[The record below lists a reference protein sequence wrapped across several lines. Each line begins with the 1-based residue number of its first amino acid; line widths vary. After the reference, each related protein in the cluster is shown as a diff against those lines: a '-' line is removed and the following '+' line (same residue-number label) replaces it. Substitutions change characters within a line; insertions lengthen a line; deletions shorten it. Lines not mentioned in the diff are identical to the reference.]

1 MRMNGSYKNRI
12 LISLAAIFF
21 LLISIPSLLLYE
33 KMKSADKEKQIL
45 AAYNSMS
52 QIKTTMEMV
61 LTEADRI
68 LYQTLFDTALEDY
81 PDVYMD
87 MDYNERHKVNTKM
100 SRITASNIY
109 FSNCIVYYPEDN
121 LIADFDK
128 DLVAESEVY
137 ENASFVSA
145 VYQKYTNDTFKEM
158 NIYTVVKDSENVIV
172 LVKPVSVMSYEPR
185 GYLMMQLSPRF
196 VNDILKNLII
206 EEEEGLFVYDEVG
219 NIVAQKGEFQEISE
233 VERFFSLKTEPESA
247 IIDMNGKEVLAVHIF
262 SKRLAWHI
270 ICMIPTGRVFEMSNL
285 MGRFILICTA
295 LLSVIAV
302 LLAGLLSSYFY
313 RPITRIKEKLHLE
326 HIQTDEI
333 ESIVDNIK
341 NIQADNQNLSAL
353 LENNRPALRQFM
365 LQRLLEGESVDLDIA
380 DRLQYYGIKFDLK
393 GHFCVGAFNVE
404 PREGVDYS
412 EQQAALLYIYM
423 KENAAA
429 FLLKKQIH
437 VEFLEINTSN
447 LIAVFNYSDMDTKT
461 FREVMGEM
469 YHEVFRNLNQSVTIG
484 VGAVIGGLENIKV
497 SYKTAV
503 KALQNKLFEGS
514 NHIIYYENPHNFER
528 MDLISVYDAIDRIVL
543 SLRQNNRLSIS
554 SQIGACFEYICTST
568 RDSSKVRFSNMYL
581 LTSFLKE
588 MDEMG
593 ITCEEMG
600 YSSELY
606 YSDIERFESVEEAKQ
621 YFIDFADALV
631 HLINNRQNDKS
642 QEIYE
647 KTKKIIDDSYGDANL
662 NLDVI
667 SSQIGFSISY
677 LSKIFKEYEGKSIK
691 PYILDKR
698 MEMAEELLIN
708 SRLKV
713 KEIAEQVGYWNDR
726 AFINGFK
733 KYKGITPGE
742 FRDRFKQRN

>member
-1 MRMNGSYKNRI
+1 MRLSGSYKNRI
-12 LISLAAIFF
+12 LVSLVIIFF
-21 LLISIPSLLLYE
+21 LLISIPSFLLYE
-33 KMKSADKEKQIL
+33 KMKSADKENQIL
-45 AAYNSMS
+45 AAYNSML

-68 LYQTLFDTALEDY
+68 LYQTLFDTVLEDY

-87 MDYNERHKVNTKM
+87 MDYIERHNINAKM

-128 DLVAESEVY
+128 DLVTETEIY
-137 ENASFVSA
+137 ENASFVKE
-145 VYQKYTNDTFKEM
+145 VYRKYTNDTFKEM
-158 NIYTVVKDSENVIV
+158 NIYTVVKDGENVIV

-206 EEEEGLFVYDEVG
+206 EEEEGLFVYDEIG
-219 NIVAQKGEFQEISE
+219 NIVAQKGDFQGFDQ
-233 VERFFSLKTEPESA
+233 VESFLSLKTEPESV
-247 IIDMNGKEVLAVHIF
+247 IMDMYGKEMLTVHIF

-270 ICMIPTGRVFEMSNL
+270 ICMIPTSKVFEVSNF
-285 MGRFILICTA
+285 MGRFILICA
-295 LLSVIAV
+295 VLLSLFAV
-302 LLAGLLSSYFY
+302 LLAGLLSRYFY
-313 RPITRIKEKLHLE
+313 KPITRIKEKLHIE
-326 HIQTDEI
+326 HIQKDEI

-341 NIQADNQNLSAL
+341 NIQDDNLNLSTL

-365 LQRLLEGESVDLDIA
+365 LHRLLDGEGAETNIA
-380 DRLQYYGIKFDLK
+380 ERLRYYDIKFDLQ
-393 GHFCVGAFNVE
+393 GYFCVGAFNVE
-404 PREGVDYS
+404 PREDVDYS

-423 KENAAA
+423 KENAAS

-437 VEFLEINTSN
+437 VEFLEKDTSN
-447 LIAVFNYSDMDTKT
+447 LIAIFNYQDMEIND
-461 FREVMGEM
+461 FREAMGEM
-469 YHEVFRNLNQSVTIG
+469 YHEIFRNLTQSVTIG
-484 VGAVIGGLENIKV
+484 VGIVVDGLEDMNR

-514 NHIIYYENPHNFER
+514 NHIIYYDNTLSFER
-528 MDLISVYDAIDRIVL
+528 MDLISVYDMIDHIIS
-543 SLRQNNRLSIS
+543 SLRQNNRNSIS
-554 SQIGACFEYICTST
+554 GQIEACFNYICTNT
-568 RDSSKVRFSNMYL
+568 RDSAKVRFSNMYL
-581 LTSFLKE
+581 LTSILRE
-588 MDEMG
+588 MDDMG
-593 ITCEEMG
+593 IACEEIG
-600 YSSELY
+600 YSSECC
-606 YSDIERFESVEEAKQ
+606 YSDIEKLESVEEAKQ
-621 YFIDFADALV
+621 YFIDFIFALICF
-631 HLINNRQNDKS
+631 INNRQNDKS

-647 KTKKIIDDSYGDANL
+647 RTKKIIDDCYGDANL

-698 MEMAEELLIN
+698 MEAAEELLIN
-708 SRLKV
+708 SRLKI
-713 KEIAEQVGYWNDR
+713 KEIAEKVGYWNDR

-733 KYKGITPGE
+733 KFKGITPGE
-742 FRDRFKQRN
+742 FRDKYKQRG